1 MRGQNE
7 YPADNIAFAEF
18 NQQDSLTNMFA
29 DVYIECFSLFLCLF
43 GKYYNE
49 IVAILEFRCNIAMVY
64 FEEHS
69 IKKLLIEHYN
79 L

>member
-1 MRGQNE
+1 MVHTLR
-7 YPADNIAFAEF
+7 
-18 NQQDSLTNMFA
+18 
-29 DVYIECFSLFLCLF
+29 F
-43 GKYYNE
+43 GKSKKVAHGRTRVKTRE
-49 IVAILEFRCNIAMVY
+49 IMLLQFEGVAILEFRCNIAMVH